1 MGGGLLNIVAYGNQN
16 VILNGNPSKTFFKTV
31 YAKYTN
37 FGIQKF
43 RIDFE
48 GSRTLNEESD
58 SVYTFKIPRHGD
70 LLLDTYLAFNLP
82 DIYSTILPPIT
93 KGDIWKPYHFKW
105 IDNIGTSII
114 KNIKIMIGTNIIQEY
129 NGEYI
134 RCVVERDFSEAK
146 KKTFDIMTGNTEE
159 FNGPEFFGG
168 RRLNNYPNVFYN
180 PSITGSEPS
189 IRGRKIYVPLNP
201 WYMNDSKVAL
211 PLICL
216 QYSELTVEITLRP
229 IKELFTINNVNGI
242 NIVSNIDAERA
253 NNDIPDEET
262 GEFTSYN
269 YNLDYEQNIDKLYDR
284 KRPNFS
290 NENEQMYNY
299 LQQPPTIEL
308 DRNDYQNKENNW
320 NADVHLIANMC
331 FLTKE
336 ESNIF
341 ANNEQKIL
349 IKDIKYTTFYN
360 ITGSARVKLDTN
372 ALVSSWLWFYRR
384 NDIYSRN
391 EWSNYTNWKTRYIP
405 YDLLDGEEITPF
417 TVDNTLTGIGPG
429 RDYNILTD
437 NVNQRL
443 VTNHQITPNFS
454 IQNTK
459 KILNT
464 FSIVIDGKYRE
475 NELDSG
481 IYEHL
486 EKYRSSNGCSSD
498 LGIYSYNFCINT
510 GANNLQPSGAMN
522 LSRFK
527 NIELE
532 MTTLVPESDPN
543 STTTTLCDEDG
554 GIIGVIDSESLY
566 LYNYEMHLYEERYN
580 ILRIMSGNAG
590 LLFAR

>member
-48 GSRTLNEESD
+48 GSRSLNEETD

-82 DIYSTILPPIT
+82 DIYSAILPPLT

-105 IDNIGTSII
+105 IENIGTSII

-146 KKTFDIMTGNTEE
+146 KRTFDIMTGNTEE

-229 IKELFTINNVNGI
+229 IKEIFTINNINGI
-242 NIVSNIDAERA
+242 NIVSNIDTQS
-253 NNDIPDEET
+253 NNDTPDENT

-269 YNLDYEQNIDKLYDR
+269 YNLDYEKNIDKLYDR

-299 LQQPPTIEL
+299 LEQAPTIEL

-417 TVDNTLTGIGPG
+417 TVDNALTGIGPG

-437 NVNQRL
+437 DVNQRL

-510 GANNLQPSGAMN
+510 GVNNLQPSGAMN

-532 MTTLVPESDPN
+532 MTTLVPESDPT
-543 STTTTLCDEDG
+543 SRTTTLCDEDG

>member
-48 GSRTLNEESD
+48 GSRSLNEETD

-70 LLLDTYLAFNLP
+70 LLLDTFLAFNLP
-82 DIYSTILPPIT
+82 DIYSPILPPVT
-93 KGDIWKPYHFKW
+93 KGDVWKPYHFKW
-105 IDNIGTSII
+105 IENIGTSII

-211 PLICL
+211 PLLCL
-216 QYSELTVEITLRP
+216 QYSELTIEITLRP
-229 IKELFTINNVNGI
+229 IKEIFTINNINGV
-242 NIVSNIDAERA
+242 NIVTNIDTQT
-253 NNDIPDEET
+253 NNDNPDNA

-269 YNLDYEQNIDKLYDR
+269 YNLDYEKNIDKLYDR

-290 NENEQMYNY
+290 NENEQMYNF

-308 DRNDYQNKENNW
+308 DRSDYTNKDNNW

-349 IKDIKYTTFYN
+349 IRDIKYTTFYN

-405 YDLLDGEEITPF
+405 YDLLDGEEVTPF
-417 TVDNTLTGIGPG
+417 TVDDALTGIGPG

-437 NVNQRL
+437 DVNQRL

-459 KILNT
+459 NILNT
-464 FSIVIDGKYRE
+464 FSIIIDGKYRE

-554 GIIGVIDSESLY
+554 GIIGVIESESLY
-566 LYNYEMHLYEERYN
+566 LYSYEMHLYEERYN
-580 ILRIMSGNAG
+580 VLRIMSGNAG